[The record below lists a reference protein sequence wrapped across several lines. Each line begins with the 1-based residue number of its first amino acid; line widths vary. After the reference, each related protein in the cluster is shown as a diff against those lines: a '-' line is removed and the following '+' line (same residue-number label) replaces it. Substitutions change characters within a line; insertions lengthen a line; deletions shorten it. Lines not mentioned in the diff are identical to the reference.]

1 MVPYEVRTDQT
12 PHSLQFL
19 IFPKFFKKPSN
30 SQMSSDSSSTSG
42 DEFTNPNPSPN
53 PNSTSKPLEDQFAS
67 AALTEPDNEPP
78 EIQESPNGVVNGSVG
93 ENNHGEVESNE
104 REGEVGSNLEA
115 RQSVRWR
122 RTNSEVE
129 VEAPSSPSSSGYA
142 GERGSSSGSGSS
154 GGFDM
159 IGGGIGGGDDDEIQE
174 VSNVDSIQDSQ
185 ASWMPGKRHVDEVL
199 DSILHFFN

>member
-1 MVPYEVRTDQT
+1 M
-12 PHSLQFL
+12 
-19 IFPKFFKKPSN
+19 
-30 SQMSSDSSSTSG
+30 
-42 DEFTNPNPSPN
+42 
-53 PNSTSKPLEDQFAS
+53 
-67 AALTEPDNEPP
+67 
-78 EIQESPNGVVNGSVG
+78 NGSVG

>member
-1 MVPYEVRTDQT
+1 
-12 PHSLQFL
+12 
-19 IFPKFFKKPSN
+19 
-30 SQMSSDSSSTSG
+30 MSSDSSSTSG
-42 DEFTNPNPSPN
+42 DEFTNPN

-78 EIQESPNGVVNGSVG
+78 EIQESPNGVVNGSVS
-93 ENNHGEVESNE
+93 ENNQGEIESNE
-104 REGEVGSNLEA
+104 REGAVGSNLEA
-115 RQSVRWR
+115 RLSVRWR

-129 VEAPSSPSSSGYA
+129 VEVPSSPSSSGYA

-154 GGFDM
+154 GGFEM
-159 IGGGIGGGDDDEIQE
+159 IGGGIGGDDDEIQE

-199 DSILHFFN
+199 DSIRFDSLLLQLRIPWHVLD

>member
-1 MVPYEVRTDQT
+1 
-12 PHSLQFL
+12 
-19 IFPKFFKKPSN
+19 
-30 SQMSSDSSSTSG
+30 MSSDSSSTSG
-42 DEFTNPNPSPN
+42 DEFTNPNPN

-67 AALTEPDNEPP
+67 AALTEPNNEPP
-78 EIQESPNGVVNGSVG
+78 EIQESPNGVVNGSVD
-93 ENNHGEVESNE
+93 EDNHGEVESNE

>member
-1 MVPYEVRTDQT
+1 
-12 PHSLQFL
+12 
-19 IFPKFFKKPSN
+19 
-30 SQMSSDSSSTSG
+30 MSSDSSSTSG
-42 DEFTNPNPSPN
+42 DEFTNPNPNPN
-53 PNSTSKPLEDQFAS
+53 PNSTSKPLEDQFAT

-78 EIQESPNGVVNGSVG
+78 EIQESPNGVANGSVG
-93 ENNHGEVESNE
+93 ENSHGEIESNE
-104 REGEVGSNLEA
+104 RDGAVGSNLEA

-159 IGGGIGGGDDDEIQE
+159 IGGGIGGGDDEEIQE

-199 DSILHFFN
+199 DSI